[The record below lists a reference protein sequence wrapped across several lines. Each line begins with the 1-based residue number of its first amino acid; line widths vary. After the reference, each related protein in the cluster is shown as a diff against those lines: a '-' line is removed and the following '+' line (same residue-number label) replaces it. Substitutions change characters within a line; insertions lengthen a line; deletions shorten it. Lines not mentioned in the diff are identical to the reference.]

1 MEQRFKSIFYA
12 MSHRHRHFFFLRQP
26 NDTMFF
32 DYLLEKIE
40 FKRIESEAIKVMI
53 LKRTLKTVELV
64 CLLAKIVFFNV
75 FCDKKILNLN
85 ICAKLRSYSHHL
97 HNKNVV

>member
-1 MEQRFKSIFYA
+1 MKHPNIEHKTYWEHNASKALFIRCLIDTDT
-12 MSHRHRHFFFLRQP
+12 FFLRQP

-64 CLLAKIVFFNV
+64 CLLAKIGFLMFFAI
-75 FCDKKILNLN
+75 KKTQSEHS
-85 ICAKLRSYSHHL
+85 C
-97 HNKNVV
+97 